1 MPKKMRQAA
10 LRSALSAKAA
20 DAGVVL
26 IEEMKL
32 GEAKTRLMSEALN
45 RLVGQS
51 SALVV
56 LSEKD
61 ANYEMVMQSTVNL
74 PEAKVLLAG
83 YLNIRDLLSYDKLV
97 LPVKALDALTA
108 QLG

>member
-20 DAGVVL
+20 DAGVILV
-26 IEEMKL
+26 EEMKL

-61 ANYEMVMQSTVNL
+61 ANYEAVMKSTVNL

-108 QLG
+108 HLG